1 MYRGALKDWNKPFDC
16 PVLIRASRNCSEE
29 DAMMFGVSE
38 WQDDRSADVE
48 IIFPGLC
55 QRPMQHLLA
64 GWAVT
69 VIIGIA
75 ALAASVL

>member
-1 MYRGALKDWNKPFDC
+1 LKGWNKPFDC
-16 PVLIRASRNCSEE
+16 PVLIRVSRNCSEE
-29 DAMMFGVSE
+29 DAAMFGASE
-38 WQDDRSADVE
+38 WRDDRIADVE
-48 IIFPGLC
+48 TIFPSLC

-69 VIIGIA
+69 VIIGMA

>member
-1 MYRGALKDWNKPFDC
+1 
-16 PVLIRASRNCSEE
+16 
-29 DAMMFGVSE
+29 MFGASE
-38 WQDDRSADVE
+38 WRDDRIADVE
-48 IIFPGLC
+48 TIFPGLC

-69 VIIGIA
+69 VIIGMA